1 MFYGD
6 GNGGIYPFE
15 IQLGLRNYYIL
26 QKELDVDTFLQKRIR
41 WNLKSVKDGQSL
53 LISFLSQQKKKKNG
67 VQLHSWVWAFGL
79 VWAEGKNVRS

>member
-1 MFYGD
+1 MEMGMEVSTHL
-6 GNGGIYPFE
+6 E

-53 LISFLSQQKKKKNG
+53 LISFLSQQKKKMGFNCTHGSGPLDLCGQK
-67 VQLHSWVWAFGL
+67 
-79 VWAEGKNVRS
+79 ERM